1 MIFNVSTAGKRK
13 ALCTFLG
20 AVGEILTFKQDGL
33 AVATVQE
40 GTAIE
45 LKQGVYDVTGSKSG
59 FTKRI
64 TVKNPGQYN
73 VYPDGALYWYGREI
87 VPFDF
92 VSMNNN
98 SAFGSLTKNTDSMTL
113 AYTCGWTKTK
123 AVAALTESKLDLSG
137 YKTLRFR
144 QYASTSG
151 INGYAAVMNTRA
163 ITYDT
168 AHAGGIFSVKERTN
182 AASLTEYA
190 LDISTLDSGYVGAA
204 IWEYNEKEVYL
215 YISAIWLDDPKTY
228 TETEGGTNTV
238 ALSDTLQYT
247 TVSTSQGWAA
257 PGAFGQSENYFG
269 FKTGDCNTALIPI
282 GSFAFSS
289 HSTRLRLS
297 FTGHRPSSDF
307 NQFRWALCSSDAN
320 KALYQNVTTAVAD
333 SSQITSGTATLV
345 NYPAGA
351 NSVFSFDFPTENIPA
366 DTDLYVYLWPYE
378 RSGVAHIS
386 SDISATIYYG
396 VSN

>member
-1 MIFNVSTAGKRK
+1 MIFNVSAAGKRK

-20 AVGEILTFKQDGL
+20 APGETLTFAQGGVT
-33 AVATVQE
+33 VATATE
-40 GTAIE
+40 GTAVE
-45 LKQGVYDVTGSKSG
+45 LKQGVYDVTGSISG
-59 FTKRI
+59 HTKQI

-73 VYPDGALYWYGREI
+73 AYPDGALYWYGREI
-87 VPFDF
+87 VPIGF
-92 VSMNNN
+92 VAMNDNT
-98 SAFGSLTKNTDSMTL
+98 AYGSLTKNANSMTL
-113 AYTCGWTKTK
+113 AYTCSWTKTE

-168 AHAGGIFSVKERTN
+168 ATAGGIFSVKERTN
-182 AASLTEYA
+182 ATGLTEYA

-204 IWEYNEKEVYL
+204 IYEYNEQDVYL

-228 TETEGGTNTV
+228 TETQGGTNTV
-238 ALSDTLQYT
+238 ALSDTLRYT

-282 GSFAFSS
+282 GSFAFSN

-320 KALYQNVTTAVAD
+320 RALYQGVITAVAD
-333 SSQITSGTATLV
+333 SSQIASGTATLV

-386 SDISATIYYG
+386 SAVTATLFYAT
-396 VSN
+396 